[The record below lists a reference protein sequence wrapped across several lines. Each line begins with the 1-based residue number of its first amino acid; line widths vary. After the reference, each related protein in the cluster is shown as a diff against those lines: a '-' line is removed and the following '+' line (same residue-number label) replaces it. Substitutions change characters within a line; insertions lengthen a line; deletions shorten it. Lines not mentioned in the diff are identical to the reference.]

1 MKTLL
6 NKINMWVF
14 PLSLLFIMGVSSCG
28 TNWLDEQPLNSI
40 SSATF
45 WKSEND
51 AMLALNGIYTSST
64 VGDNTYN
71 NQLLAYTSKIGDG
84 EYKVNAIGSVY
95 SGYFLSTSTE
105 VSGIWNR
112 SYTAIYRSN
121 YFLENI
127 ESVEMN
133 PALKSQFIAE
143 VRFIRAYEY
152 FYLSLWFG
160 GVPLITNVLTID
172 EANTISRNPLDE
184 VVNFALSELT
194 ESAKD
199 LPATR
204 PDSERGRIVKAAAL
218 ATKGRLLLM
227 HKRWA
232 EATDTYKE
240 IIDLNAHLI
249 DPQYKAMFEEAGS
262 KSSKE
267 VILSTICITSLRQN
281 PQNQTNYHPDMYGG
295 YEETVPTQN
304 MVDEFLMNDGLPI
317 EESPLYDPSNPFE
330 NRDPRLYASIFLP
343 YYTIFRGR
351 LYDQISIG
359 RLNVTGYSWKK
370 YVTEDWVGVTGNS
383 GEDIIL
389 IRYAE
394 VLLSYLEAKL
404 ENGDIITQELLDQTI
419 NQVRGRAEV
428 QMPAVTET
436 DPAKLR
442 EIIRRERRV
451 EFCIERVIRYMD
463 VMRWGL
469 FPDCANQIV
478 YGMKMTDDP
487 DNYTTFVVEKVGK
500 YRGHYI
506 VIDKRGTFTADHIYL
521 PLPQFELDVNKNL
534 VQNPGYY

>member
-1 MKTLL
+1 MKSLL
-6 NKINMWVF
+6 KINLWVF
-14 PLSLLFIMGVSSCG
+14 PLSLLFIVAVSGCG
-28 TNWLDEQPLNSI
+28 TDWLDEQPLNSI

-45 WKSEND
+45 WKSESD

-64 VGDNTYN
+64 VGDNSYS
-71 NQLLAYTSKIGDG
+71 NQLLAYSSKTGDA
-84 EYKVNAIGSVY
+84 EYRVGAIGSVY
-95 SGYFLSTSTE
+95 SGYFLSTSAE
-105 VSGIWNR
+105 VSNIWNR

-133 PALKSQFIAE
+133 PALKTQLIAE
-143 VRFIRAYEY
+143 VRFMRAYEY

-160 GVPLITNVLTID
+160 GVPLITNVLTIE

-184 VVNFALSELT
+184 VVNYALSELT
-194 ESAKD
+194 EAAKD

-204 PDSERGRIVKAAAL
+204 PDNERGRIVKAAAL
-218 ATKGRLLLM
+218 AAKGRLLLM

-232 EATDTYKE
+232 EAASTYKE
-240 IIDLNAHLI
+240 IIDLNAHQI
-249 DPQYKAMFEEAGS
+249 DPQFKAIFEEAGS

-267 VILSTICITSLRQN
+267 IILSTICITSLRPN
-281 PQNQTNYHPDMYGG
+281 LQNQMNYQPQQYGG
-295 YEETVPTQN
+295 YEESVPTQE
-304 MVDEFLMNDGLPI
+304 MVDAFLMNDGLPI
-317 EESPLYDPSNPFE
+317 EESPLYDPANPYE
-330 NRDPRLYASIFLP
+330 NRDPRIYASIFLP
-343 YYTIFRGR
+343 YYTVFRGR
-351 LYDQISIG
+351 LYDEIAIG
-359 RLNVTGYSWKK
+359 RLNVTGYGWKK
-370 YVTEDWVGVTGNS
+370 YVTEDWAGAPMNS

-404 ENGDIITQELLDQTI
+404 ENGDVITQELLDQTI

-442 EIIRRERRV
+442 EIIIRERRV
-451 EFCIERVIRYMD
+451 EFCFERVVRYMD
-463 VMRWGL
+463 IMRWGL
-469 FPDCANQIV
+469 FPDCANQII

-487 DNYTTFVVEKVGK
+487 DNYTTYVVEKVGK

-506 VIDKRGTFTADHIYL
+506 VLDKRGTFTADHIYL
-521 PLPQFELDVNKNL
+521 PLPQFEIDVNKNL
-534 VQNPGYY
+534 KQNPGY